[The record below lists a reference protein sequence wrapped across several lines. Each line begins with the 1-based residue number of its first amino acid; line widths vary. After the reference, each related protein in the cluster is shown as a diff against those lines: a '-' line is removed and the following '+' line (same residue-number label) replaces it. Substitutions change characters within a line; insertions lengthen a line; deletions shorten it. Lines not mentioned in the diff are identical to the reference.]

1 VIEAQTAAQSDI
13 RNKRKI
19 LLELTNYQP
28 ARGPAE
34 DASDVLRYA
43 FTLTEMT
50 INHQYEVHPFSK
62 YFFDT
67 IVALCFGLNLFGF

>member
-1 VIEAQTAAQSDI
+1 MFYILVCRILPQNVATILSHPETKERVISCS
-13 RNKRKI
+13 
-19 LLELTNYQP
+19 
-28 ARGPAE
+28 